1 MSFIMYNKD
10 VTDICHKLKGGV
22 NMPGRNGTGPMGYG
36 PLTGRGLGPCGGKMA
51 HRGNFYGR
59 RMGGGFGRNF
69 GGAGY
74 YSPANLTAE
83 EQKELLGERKAYL
96 ESELNDLQKQLDEL

>member
-1 MSFIMYNKD
+1 
-10 VTDICHKLKGGV
+10 
-22 NMPGRNGTGPMGYG
+22 MPGRNGTGPMGYG

-96 ESELNDLQKQLDEL
+96 ESELTICKNSWMSYNKKTGSVLIIR